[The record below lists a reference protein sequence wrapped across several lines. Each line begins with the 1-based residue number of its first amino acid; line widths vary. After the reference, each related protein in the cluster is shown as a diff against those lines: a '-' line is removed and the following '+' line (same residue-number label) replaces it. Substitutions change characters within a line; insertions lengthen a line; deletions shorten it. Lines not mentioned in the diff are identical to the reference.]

1 MFSSLYLTITSNNS
15 GLFFFPLHPQMEWIQ
30 KYWVFGLGF
39 FAQFFFGIRLIAQWI
54 QSEKA
59 GRVVSPVSFWQ
70 LSLLAAII
78 FLVYGILRDDAV
90 IIIGQLI
97 TYFIYIRNLQLKN
110 AWTAMHVVFKAFA
123 WITPF
128 VAFGWIT
135 FGTRHNWN
143 DILSSTDFSHP
154 IVLLGVSGQ
163 VILSLRFIYQWYYS
177 EKRKTSILPFM
188 FWVISALGSFIVGI
202 YATYRR
208 DPVLFLSAVIGLFIY
223 SRNMMLQ
230 KRNEYS
236 EDPGA

>member
-1 MFSSLYLTITSNNS
+1 
-15 GLFFFPLHPQMEWIQ
+15 MEWIH

-78 FLVYGILRDDAV
+78 FLIYGILRDDAV

-97 TYFIYIRNLQLKN
+97 TYFVYIRNLQLKN
-110 AWTAMHVVFKAFA
+110 AWKSMHVFLKAAA
-123 WITPF
+123 WTTPF
-128 VAFGWIT
+128 IALSWIY
-135 FGTRHNWN
+135 FGTRHNWH
-143 DILSSTDFSHP
+143 DILSATDFSHP
-154 IVLLGVSGQ
+154 VVLLGVSGQ

-177 EKRKTSILPFM
+177 EKIKTSILPFM

-202 YATYRR
+202 YAVYRL
-208 DPVLFLSAVIGLFIY
+208 DPVLLLSAVIGLFIY
-223 SRNMMLQ
+223 CRNMMLQ
-230 KRNEYS
+230 KRNGYS
-236 EDPGA
+236 EDSGA